1 MEVTQQGIRPYSM
14 WLLLPSNKNICQQTE
29 SAHTKTMGAKFP
41 DLTRPRPPSH
51 LEKWNKERIR
61 RNKEEWGD
69 PTALWSRKTVILNS
83 AVQIF
88 AARNLHSL
96 MFGQSGPSCLVIYPS
111 LAIKMDSSQAL
122 ADYCFSI
129 FFLAGT
135 ISILHLVLCLLNR
148 RGQENIELLLGLSK
162 TTMMM
167 LVILERLKLLAST
180 PSIYLITTWIHYFLG
195 SSSN

>member
-1 MEVTQQGIRPYSM
+1 MTWVIMEVTQQAIRPYSM

-29 SAHTKTMGAKFP
+29 STHTKTMGAKFP

-51 LEKWNKERIR
+51 LEKWNKE
-61 RNKEEWGD
+61 EWGD
-69 PTALWSRKTVILNS
+69 PTVLWSRKTVILNS
-83 AVQIF
+83 AVQIV
-88 AARNLHSL
+88 AARNFHSL

-167 LVILERLKLLAST
+167 LVILEWLKLLAST
-180 PSIYLITTWIHYFLG
+180 PSIYLLTTWIHYFLG